1 MRALLFAAAAGFALS
16 GCQTVSLNSSIQQSL
31 QKACQALE
39 TAHAAFMSIATLG
52 AVKQSVIDKEA
63 AVYIGVRT
71 LCADPEH
78 ETAAEVLAQVAQAYA
93 TINAALNIA
102 RQVQ

>member
-52 AVKQSVIDKEA
+52 AVK
-63 AVYIGVRT
+63 
-71 LCADPEH
+71 
-78 ETAAEVLAQVAQAYA
+78 
-93 TINAALNIA
+93 
-102 RQVQ
+102 